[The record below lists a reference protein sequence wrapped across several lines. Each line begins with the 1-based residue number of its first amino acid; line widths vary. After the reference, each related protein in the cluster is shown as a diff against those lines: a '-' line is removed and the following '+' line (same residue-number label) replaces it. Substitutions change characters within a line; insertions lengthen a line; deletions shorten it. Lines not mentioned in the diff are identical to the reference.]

1 MAHSGRFTGKT
12 VIVTGSST
20 GIGEAIARRF
30 HDEGANVI
38 INARNAEKC
47 ADAAASLDPERTL
60 VVPGDVSKS
69 AFAQEIV
76 GAAVDRF
83 GGLDVMVNN
92 AGVGDGGMLHKTS
105 DEEIDRII
113 DINVKGVLYM
123 SRAAIPHLRAKDGGL
138 GGSIINIS
146 SVSGMGGDSMMP
158 VYNASKGAVTNFTR
172 GLALQV
178 GGLGIRVNAINPSIT
193 RSDMVE
199 GILAS
204 KPMVDNFMQRV
215 AMGRVGEPEDI
226 AAAAAFLA
234 SEDASFITGVN
245 LPVDGGVTASNGQP
259 NFLALAMGQ

>member
-47 ADAAASLDPERTL
+47 AGTAASLDPERTL

-69 AFAQEIV
+69 AFAKEIV
-76 GAAVDRF
+76 GAAVDKF

-92 AGVGDGGMLHKTS
+92 AGVGGGSMMHKTS

-123 SRAAIPHLRAKDGGL
+123 SREAIPHLKATK
-138 GGSIINIS
+138 GSIINIS
-146 SVSGMGGDSMMP
+146 SVSGMGGDSMLP

-199 GILAS
+199 GILS
-204 KPMVDNFMQRV
+204 SEPMVANFMQRV
-215 AMGRVGEPEDI
+215 ALGRIGEPEDI